1 MRSTQQRSCLS
12 STQGSLLCRL
22 HTGTC
27 KVHSTRHDWLQRTV
41 VWTGSLCTSTSAS
54 WSRKRSDKAT
64 REGGT
69 RATPS
74 STEAEPVVDESTD
87 PYAKWCKA
95 WEFAYQKGQEGLGYR
110 AAARATR
117 DEYGRRGMN
126 TRRGRRGMT
135 VPQLQAV
142 LAFKDVTF
150 PKTAKK
156 PVLLTLATDT
166 VKLPTAENPPQ
177 LALPPPPASAGLSAP
192 PDPSVATASASTVEE
207 GESSEGSESD
217 MDEEN

>member
-1 MRSTQQRSCLS
+1 M
-12 STQGSLLCRL
+12 
-22 HTGTC
+22 
-27 KVHSTRHDWLQRTV
+27 
-41 VWTGSLCTSTSAS
+41 
-54 WSRKRSDKAT
+54 
-64 REGGT
+64 
-69 RATPS
+69 
-74 STEAEPVVDESTD
+74 VDESTD

-166 VKLPTAENPPQ
+166 VKLPTAENPPR
-177 LALPPPPASAGLSAP
+177 LALPPPPASAGSSSAP

-217 MDEEN
+217 MDEENE